1 MAARGLRVLGVAR
14 ARHDGAGWPARAHD
28 FDFVPVGLVGFAD
41 PLRPGI
47 KAAVAEC
54 AAAGIR
60 VMMIT
65 GDYPATA
72 LNIARQAGL
81 PGRAPLTGQAI
92 AAMDAGELARRLPE
106 VDVCARI
113 APEQKLRIVQSLQAG
128 GAIVSM
134 TGDGVNDAPALR
146 AAHVGIAMGKR
157 GTDVARETADL
168 VLTDDHFA
176 SIVHAMRLGR
186 HIFSNMRKAMVYI
199 VSVHVPTAGMALLP
213 VMLGWPVILYPIHIV
228 FIELVIDPACALAF
242 ENEAE
247 EADIMRRPPRRHDAP
262 LLAGAML
269 VLGLLQGVVVLVI
282 AAGSYAWALGALPLA
297 QARAFAFSVLVVA
310 NIALIFANRS
320 STLTVVE
327 SMRQPNRIAWAVA
340 GAAAAALA
348 AALYLPVLRE
358 IFLFAPPLPVHMLLA
373 AGLGAS
379 SVLWFDLLKLLRRRA
394 GPARASTSPVR
405 PDG

>member
-1 MAARGLRVLGVAR
+1 
-14 ARHDGAGWPARAHD
+14 
-28 FDFVPVGLVGFAD
+28 
-41 PLRPGI
+41 
-47 KAAVAEC
+47 
-54 AAAGIR
+54 
-60 VMMIT
+60 
-65 GDYPATA
+65 
-72 LNIARQAGL
+72 
-81 PGRAPLTGQAI
+81 
-92 AAMDAGELARRLPE
+92 MDAGELARRLPE